1 MELKKNEEIIVDII
15 DMGIEGE
22 GIAKIDNFPIF
33 IKQAIIGEKIKT
45 KIIKVNKNYAIGIIS
60 EIIEKSE
67 NRVEPFC
74 KVYKKCGGCN
84 LQHLQYSKQLEYKKN
99 VVKNNFRKFG
109 LDENKIKDIIGME
122 NPFEYRNKAQYPFG
136 IDKDGNPI
144 TGFYA
149 NRSHNIIEND
159 ICKIEHS
166 YSEKIVKE
174 ILDLVKKNNITVYN
188 EETHKGYL
196 RHVVIKVGF
205 STNDVMVIFVTN
217 SKENKLKN
225 VIDEL
230 LKIHDNI
237 KTVVQNINTKN
248 TNVILGDKNIT
259 LYGNG
264 YIQDKLGEYIFNI
277 SPLSFYQIN
286 PIQTKKLYDKVKEYM
301 GENVEV
307 LFDLYCGIGT
317 IGMYCSQSAKQ
328 LYGIEIIPDAIK
340 DAKENAKINN
350 IENANFYVGE
360 AENTIDD
367 LYNKGIYADVVI
379 VDPPRKG
386 LDKRLIDV
394 LLEKQPKKIVY
405 VSCNNATLSRDLQ
418 LLKEKYELVECTL
431 FDLFPHTSHV
441 ECVSVLHRKTF
452 EK

>member
-1 MELKKNEEIIVDII
+1 MKLKKNEEYIVDII
-15 DMGIEGE
+15 DMGIEAE

-33 IKQAIIGEKIKT
+33 IKQAIKGEKIKT

-67 NRVEPFC
+67 DRVEPFC
-74 KVYKKCGGCN
+74 KVYKRCGGCN
-84 LQHLQYSKQLEYKKN
+84 LQHLKYDAQLEYKKN

-109 LDENKIKDIIGME
+109 LDESKIKQIIGME
-122 NPFEYRNKAQYPFG
+122 NPFEYRNKAQYPFS

-149 NRSHNIIEND
+149 NRSHDIIKND
-159 ICKIEHS
+159 ICKIEHA

-174 ILDLVKKNNITVYN
+174 ILELVKENNISIYN
-188 EETHKGYL
+188 EKTNKGYL

-205 STNDVMVIFVTN
+205 STDEVMVIFVTN
-217 SKENKLKN
+217 GRENKLTNAINEILKN
-225 VIDEL
+225 N
-230 LKIHDNI
+230 KNI
-237 KTVVQNINTKN
+237 KTIVQNINTKN

-259 LYGNG
+259 LYGDG
-264 YIQDKLGEYIFNI
+264 YIKDKLDTYTFNI

-286 PIQTKKLYDKVKEYM
+286 PIQTKKLYSKVKEYL
-301 GENVEV
+301 GKDINV

-317 IGMYCSQSAKQ
+317 IGIYCSDSVKQ
-328 LYGIEIIPDAIK
+328 LYAIEIIPDAIK

-350 IENANFYVGE
+350 VENANFYVGE
-360 AENTIDD
+360 AENTINE
-367 LYNKGIYADVVI
+367 LYQKGIYADAVI

-386 LDKRLIDV
+386 LDKKLVDV
-394 LLEKQPKKIVY
+394 LLDKMPNKIVY

-418 LLKEKYELVECTL
+418 LLKEKYDLIECTL

-441 ECVSVLHRKTF
+441 ECIVLLKLR
-452 EK
+452 

>member
-1 MELKKNEEIIVDII
+1 MGLKKNQEVIVDIV

-33 IKQAIIGEKIKT
+33 IKQAIKGEKIKV

-74 KVYKKCGGCN
+74 KSYKKCGGCN
-84 LQHLQYSKQLEYKKN
+84 LQHLGYKEQLEYKKN

-109 LDENKIKDIIGME
+109 LDENKIKEIIGME

-136 IDKDGNPI
+136 IDKDGNI
-144 TGFYA
+144 VTGFYA

-159 ICKIEHS
+159 ICKIEHL

-174 ILDLVKKNNITVYN
+174 ILELVKKNNITIYN
-188 EETHKGYL
+188 EETNKGYL

-217 SKENKLKN
+217 EKNNKLKN
-225 VIDEL
+225 VVDEL
-230 LKIHDNI
+230 LKNNKNI
-237 KTVVQNINTKN
+237 KTIVQNINTKS

-264 YIQDKLGEYIFNI
+264 YIQDKLGNYTFNI

-286 PIQTKKLYDKVKEYM
+286 PIQTKKLYDKVKEYI
-301 GENVEV
+301 GENINV

-317 IGMYCSQSAKQ
+317 IGIYCSENTKS
-328 LYGIEIIPDAIK
+328 LYGIEVIDDAIR

-350 IENANFYVGE
+350 VQNADFYVGK
-360 AENTIDD
+360 AENTIDN

-379 VDPPRKG
+379 LDPPRKG
-386 LDKRLIDV
+386 LDKKLIDV
-394 LLEKQPKKIVY
+394 LLEKKPKKIVY

-418 LLKEKYELVECTL
+418 LLKEKYELLECTL

-441 ECVSVLHRKTF
+441 ETIALLCR
-452 EK
+452 E